1 MNDSD
6 ILRLIR
12 ESPAKG
18 HRALF
23 DEYYNYVRAITLR
36 ILRNYGSEDDINDCV
51 IDTFT
56 DILLNVDSGREG
68 SLKAYIGTTAKNKA
82 ISLQRSL
89 KRRNAG
95 SVPLDDDT
103 MNNIPST
110 ENIEE
115 ASERSEVTQRLIQE
129 IRLLGKPDSDI
140 IIHKY
145 FYDRNSREIGS
156 ILGLSPAAVRMKCS
170 RAMKKLRKAMTDL
183 Q

>member
-1 MNDSD
+1 MTDSD
-6 ILRLIR
+6 ILRLIQ
-12 ESPAKG
+12 ESPVKG

-23 DEYYNYVRAITLR
+23 DEYYNYVRAVTLR
-36 ILRNYGSEDDINDCV
+36 ILRGYGSEDDINDCV

-56 DILLNVDSGREG
+56 DVLLNVDSSREG
-68 SLKAYIGTTAKNKA
+68 SLKAYIGTAAKNKA

-95 SVPLDDDT
+95 SFPLDDDA
-103 MNNIPST
+103 MNSIPST

-115 ASERSEVTQRLIQE
+115 ASERSEVTQRLLRE
-129 IRLLGKPDSDI
+129 IHLLGKPDSDI

-170 RAMKKLRKAMTDL
+170 RAMKKLRKAMNDL

>member
-36 ILRNYGSEDDINDCV
+36 ILRNYGSEDDIDDCV

-95 SVPLDDDT
+95 SFPLDDDT
-103 MNNIPST
+103 MNNIPSI
-110 ENIEE
+110 EN
-115 ASERSEVTQRLIQE
+115 RRDRLYPRNVCGSSQNE
-129 IRLLGKPDSDI
+129 MLACNEKAKKS
-140 IIHKY
+140 
-145 FYDRNSREIGS
+145 YDRSSVKGDS
-156 ILGLSPAAVRMKCS
+156 L
-170 RAMKKLRKAMTDL
+170 
-183 Q
+183 